1 MWFLGAQ
8 VLDIFGTDV
17 YAAAFTL
24 VLVLLG
30 LMRGESPTNITANFE
45 KSVLNIATLNVDEVV
60 ATSAMH
66 SIWYTAASIGP

>member
-1 MWFLGAQ
+1 MGGGLMRFLGAQ

-30 LMRGESPTNITANFE
+30 LMRGESLANQTA
-45 KSVLNIATLNVDEVV
+45 T
-60 ATSAMH
+60 TRR
-66 SIWYTAASIGP
+66 YAS